1 MNIIQYVYENITRFN
16 NNIIFTLIGNCE
28 NKIQNDKIVYTG
40 YISSHSE
47 YLEQLSSLNAV
58 LIPSKIATL
67 GPLNKIL
74 ESMACSIPVF
84 TTPKGVIGLS
94 NYENK
99 KNILIFNEENLV
111 EGINESISNSN
122 LMKDVGKKSREYF
135 ENYYSKKANE
145 KKLLNIF
152 NELR

>member
-1 MNIIQYVYENITRFN
+1 M
-16 NNIIFTLIGNCE
+16 
-28 NKIQNDKIVYTG
+28 
-40 YISSHSE
+40 
-47 YLEQLSSLNAV
+47 EQLSSLNAV

-111 EGINESISNSN
+111 EGINESSIQ
-122 LMKDVGKKSREYF
+122 
-135 ENYYSKKANE
+135 
-145 KKLLNIF
+145 
-152 NELR
+152 